1 MSAQSPRLLPLA
13 LALGFALALPAAL
26 ANPAAATRTAAAKQ
40 AAVDI
45 PYEQFTLPNGLRVV
59 VHTDRKAPIV
69 AVNLWYHVGSKN
81 EPAGRTGFAHLF
93 EHLMFQASEN
103 HPGEYFT
110 PFKQVGVTDQNG
122 TTNQDRT
129 NYFENVPTTAL
140 DTALWMESD
149 RMGHLVGAITDDVL
163 NEQRGVVQN
172 EKRQGENQ
180 PYGRSYDALLKS
192 IYPVGHPYH
201 HTVIGSMNDLN
212 AAKLEDVKNWFRSW
226 YGPNNAVLVLAGDID
241 LATAKEKVTKY
252 FGDIPATATVAK
264 LPTNIAARTRST
276 RESQTDRVAQVR
288 VMRVWNAPNY
298 ASADVQYLQLLAQV
312 LGGSRASRL
321 DQRLFFGDKT
331 VDRVS
336 ADMDASEL
344 GGTFDITADIKDG
357 VDPATVEKAIDEELQ
372 RLLKEGPT
380 QAELDQA
387 RTVFKAGF
395 IRGIERIGGF
405 GGKADALAECTVYTG
420 NPGCFRD
427 QLQRIATATP
437 AQVKAAGNKWLKA
450 GDHTLSIVPGEVT
463 PIAEEAAV
471 TPPPGTI
478 PPADPKYKT
487 TPAQVDRSQGV
498 PVATT
503 FPELKFPALQ
513 RATLANGAKIILAER
528 HDTPV
533 VQLSIEFPGGFSSDR
548 GRKAGTASFAMNM
561 LDEGAGNYSA
571 IQFGNRQE
579 QLGAVVSGSASLD
592 SAEVSLS
599 ALKDNLAPSL
609 ALWSDAIQRARFDPA
624 DIARVKANW
633 LAGIKQEKTQPGMMA
648 MRVVGP
654 LLYGANHPYAIPYT
668 GTGYEADIASID
680 RSDLVTWREEQLR
693 PDTATIMIV
702 GDTTMDEIKP
712 LLEEQ
717 FANWKA
723 PRRPHPDAPIP
734 TVALPGKTRVFLIDQ
749 PGAVQANIVAAQV
762 LPSSKDPGA
771 VDLEFAN
778 SIIGGDFTA
787 RLNMNLRED
796 KHWSY
801 GARSS
806 VGNALGQRLWLASAP
821 VQIDKTVE
829 SIQEMRREIDD
840 FASGKRAIT
849 DEEVARL
856 QAINIRTL
864 PGSYETARAVLGTIG
879 GINRYGRP
887 DDFVTWRKGRIEQE
901 TPAGVQQVATSNLH
915 PEALTWI
922 VVGDRSKI
930 EDGIRKLDLGEVTVI
945 DPDGKVVK

>member
-1 MSAQSPRLLPLA
+1 MSAHRPRLLPLA
-13 LALGFALALPAAL
+13 LALGLALALPAAL
-26 ANPAAATRTAAAKQ
+26 ANPAAAKPAAPAHK

-45 PYEQFTLPNGLRVV
+45 PFEQFTLPNGLRVV

-69 AVNLWYHVGSKN
+69 AVNLWYHVGSKD
-81 EPAGRTGFAHLF
+81 EVAGRSGFAHLF

-122 TTNQDRT
+122 TTNTDRT

-149 RMGHLVGAITDDVL
+149 RMGHLVGAITTDVL
-163 NEQRGVVQN
+163 AEQRGVVQN

-180 PYGRSYDALLKS
+180 PYGRSYDALLKA
-192 IYPVGHPYH
+192 IYPAGHPYH
-201 HTVIGSMNDLN
+201 HTVIGSMKDLD
-212 AAKLEDVKNWFRSW
+212 AASLNDVKDWFRSW

-252 FGDIPATATVAK
+252 FGDIPATATVPRKPAM
-264 LPTNIAARTRST
+264 IAARTAST
-276 RESQTDRVAQVR
+276 RASMTDRVAQVR
-288 VMRVWNAPNY
+288 VMRVWNVPNY
-298 ASADVQYLQLLAQV
+298 SSNEVQALQLLAQV

-336 ADMDASEL
+336 ASMDPSEL
-344 GGTFDITADIKDG
+344 GGTFDITADIKAG

-372 RLLKEGPT
+372 RLLRDGPT

-420 NPGCFRD
+420 DPGCFRG

-463 PIAEEAAV
+463 PIAEEAPV
-471 TPPPGTI
+471 TPPPSSI
-478 PPADPKYKT
+478 PAADPKYKT
-487 TPAQVDRSQGV
+487 TPAQVDRAKGV
-498 PVATT
+498 PVATQ

-513 RATLANGAKIILAER
+513 RATLPNGAKVILAER
-528 HDTPV
+528 HDTPI
-533 VQLSIEFPGGFSSDR
+533 VQMSVEFPGGFSSDR

-561 LDEGAGNYSA
+561 LDEGAGNYDA
-571 IQFGNRQE
+571 IAFGNRQE
-579 QLGAVVSGSASLD
+579 QLGASVSGSASLD

-599 ALKDNLAPSL
+599 ALKENLAPSM
-609 ALWSDAIQRARFDPA
+609 ALWADAILRARFDAP
-624 DIARVKANW
+624 DIERVKANW
-633 LAGIKQEKTQPGMMA
+633 LAGIKQEKTQPSLMA
-648 MRVVGP
+648 LRVVGP
-654 LLYGANHPYAIPYT
+654 LLYGDAHPYAIPYT
-668 GTGYEADIASID
+668 GTGYEADIAGIE
-680 RSDLVTWREEQLR
+680 RADLIAWREEQLR

-702 GDTTMDEIKP
+702 GDTTLAEVMP
-712 LLEEQ
+712 LLEKQ
-717 FANWKA
+717 FADWKA
-723 PRRPHPDAPIP
+723 PRGAHPSAAIP
-734 TVALPGKTRVFLIDQ
+734 AVALPAKPRVFLIDQ

-778 SIIGGDFTA
+778 SIIGGDFTS

-806 VGNALGQRLWLASAP
+806 VGNALGQRLWMASAP
-821 VQIDKTVE
+821 VQIDKTIE
-829 SIQEMRREIDD
+829 SIQEMQKEIGDY
-840 FASGKRAIT
+840 ASGKRVIS

-864 PGSYETARAVLGTIG
+864 PGSYETGRAVLGTIAS
-879 GINRYGRP
+879 INRYGRP

-901 TPAGVQQVATSNLH
+901 TPAAVQQVATANLH

-930 EDGIRKLDLGEVTVI
+930 EDGIRKLGIGEVTVI